1 MTKRTFSQQE
11 REAVDLARRETV
23 EQLHQQLADGIANLD
38 NKDAWQ
44 RYLSFA
50 RDFTQYSMGNQLLI
64 MLAKPDAT
72 AVAGYRAWQAKG
84 YQVRRGEKAIR
95 ILGPV
100 TRPVPVLDSA
110 GHPILDEHGRPRH
123 TQEIIG
129 VRPVSVFDVSSC
141 DGPPVPEPP
150 SPTLLTGEA
159 PAGLWDSLSVLVAE
173 HRFRV
178 ERGDCGDANG
188 VTSFSDRVVRVRD
201 DVDDAQAV
209 KTLAH
214 ELGHVL
220 LTDPA
225 DVFGFVDCRGLREVE
240 AESVAFMVTAAHGL
254 DSSQYTFNYVTGWAS
269 RASGALTT
277 DQVVKATGERVIAA
291 VDQILSR
298 TPSVPAI
305 VEDVLVAL
313 EADVDRGLTGMRPRW
328 KPIHF
333 EPSPGAQHERLSV
346 TPEPT
351 RSIGMDDDQRPRHR
365 SWPRP

>member
-1 MTKRTFSQQE
+1 MAKRTFSQEE
-11 REAVDLARRETV
+11 RETADLARRETV
-23 EQLHQQLADGIANLD
+23 EQLHQQLAEGIANLD

-50 RDFTQYSMGNQLLI
+50 RGFTQYSMGNQLLI

-100 TRPVPVLDSA
+100 TRPVPVLDSE
-110 GHPILDEHGRPRH
+110 GHPILDEHGRTRQ
-123 TQEIIG
+123 TREIIG
-129 VRPVSVFDVSSC
+129 VRPVSVFDISSC

-159 PAGLWDSLSVLVAE
+159 PTGLWDSLAVLVAE
-173 HRFRV
+173 HGFRV
-178 ERGDCGDANG
+178 ERGDCGEANG
-188 VTSFSDRVVRVRD
+188 ITSFSDRVVRVRD

-277 DQVVKATGERVIAA
+277 DQVVKATDERVIAA
-291 VDQILSR
+291 VDQILSH
-298 TPSVPAI
+298 TQPGTSL
-305 VEDVLVAL
+305 VEGALVAL
-313 EADVDRGLTGMRPRW
+313 EADVDRGLAGMRPRW
-328 KPIHF
+328 GPVHF
-333 EPSPGAQHERLSV
+333 EPSPGAQQERLSIA
-346 TPEPT
+346 PEPT
-351 RSIGMDDDQRPRHR
+351 RSVGIGR
-365 SWPRP
+365 